1 MKKFR
6 IVLAICLLT
15 FLCLSGCGDKK
26 EEGSEKAGNIASKD
40 YVYKASEIDLG
51 LGVDE
56 QINRLFRVGDDIYGY
71 GYSWNEEGNNT
82 VLLYKIGKEG
92 ATEKNYSIAFESDTS
107 FNWIN
112 MDSEGNLYG
121 IKSVSRQISG
131 TGSETEESIDGEGTE
146 EYVEDYYLTKMNMQG
161 EEAYSVYLNE
171 ISEIKKLQEENGYLY
186 INNFI
191 FNQGKAIY
199 LIIYGNLLKF
209 DMDGNL
215 LEVFSEREELE
226 RADYI
231 NTIDGKTIAVI
242 YGDTGISLATVDLEK
257 GTFGEEYTISG
268 VSYEYSFYPGVGYDL
283 YLVNMYGLYGY
294 NLGDA
299 DKTQLMSY
307 IDSDFDFYNLYQVM
321 GITDKELLAMY
332 DDPEDGERVL
342 AKFTKVP
349 PEEVKERQEITLAMA
364 YTDWNVRR
372 EAVKFNKSNEAY
384 RISILDYASL
394 YSTEDDYKAGVKQL
408 NTDIVSG
415 KIPDII
421 LLDDAMP
428 VDSYINKKLF
438 EDLKPYIEQDS
449 ALDINGFMPNIIEA
463 FSVDGKLYTLVPSYT
478 LLTIMAKTADVGNE
492 RGWTVQEVKDLLA
505 SKPEGTQFLAD
516 VTRNEMMER
525 CITMSGNQF
534 IDWEKGSCNFNSDE
548 FIQMLEFIST
558 FPEEINNDIW
568 IEDEY
573 WNNYESMWREG
584 KVLALATS
592 IGDFRGYSYTEK
604 GTFGEKVTMIG
615 FPSFNGE
622 GSVIQPGQQL
632 ALSSKSKCKEGA
644 WEFLRVFLQDEYQE
658 NIYGLPISIKCLD
671 KLAARAMEKPYYMD
685 ENNEKVE
692 YDDTYYISGVEI
704 VIPPMTAQETEELKE
719 QLYSFTQVYKFDEA
733 LFNIINEE
741 AAPYFA
747 GQKSVRDVAG
757 IIQSRVQIYVN
768 ENR

>member
-1 MKKFR
+1 MKR
-6 IVLAICLLT
+6 IQVVLMVFLLT

-26 EEGSEKAGNIASKD
+26 EGKSTNAGGTASKD

-51 LGVDE
+51 LGMDE
-56 QINRLFRVGDDIYGY
+56 EINRLFQVGSDIYGY
-71 GYSWNEEGNNT
+71 SYNWNEEGQNT
-82 VLLYKIGKEG
+82 ILFYKINEEG
-92 ATEKNYSIAFESDTS
+92 GGEKKYNITLEPDANL
-107 FNWIN
+107 NWIN
-112 MDSEGNLYG
+112 MDSEGNLYAIKG
-121 IKSVSRQISG
+121 ISRQVSG
-131 TGSETEESIDGEGTE
+131 TGSETDASVDGEGTE
-146 EYVEDYYLTKMNMQG
+146 EYVEDYYLTKMDIQG
-161 EEAYSVYLNE
+161 EEVYSVYLNE
-171 ISEIKKLQEENGYLY
+171 IPEIKKLQEENGYFY
-186 INNFI
+186 VNNFI
-191 FNQGKAIY
+191 FDRGKAIY

-215 LEVFSEREELE
+215 VDIFSEREELE
-226 RADYI
+226 NADYI
-231 NTIDGKTIAVI
+231 TTADGKTIAVI
-242 YGDTGISLATVDLEK
+242 YGDTGISTATVDLEK
-257 GTFGEEYTISG
+257 GTFGEKYAISG

-283 YLVNMYGLYGY
+283 YLVNTYGLYGY

-321 GITDKELLAMY
+321 GINDKELYAMY
-332 DDPEDGERVL
+332 DDPEDGDRVL

-364 YTDWNVRR
+364 YTDWNVRQEVVR
-372 EAVKFNKSNEAY
+372 FNKSNEAY

-394 YSTEDDYKAGVKQL
+394 YGTDDDYKAGIKQL
-408 NTDIVSG
+408 NADIASG
-415 KIPDII
+415 KVPDII
-421 LLDDAMP
+421 LLDETMP
-428 VDSYINKKLF
+428 VDSYISKGLF
-438 EDLKPYIEQDS
+438 EDLKPYIDKDS
-449 ALDINGFMPNIIEA
+449 ELDINEFMPNIIEA

-478 LLTIMAKTADVGNE
+478 VLTLMAKAADVGNE

-516 VTRNEMMER
+516 VTQSEMMER
-525 CITMSGNQF
+525 CISMSGNQF
-534 IDWEKGSCNFNSDE
+534 VDWENGNCNFNSDE

-558 FPEEINNDIW
+558 FPEEIDRNLW
-568 IEDEY
+568 TEEY
-573 WNNYESMWREG
+573 WENYESMWREG

-615 FPSFNGE
+615 FPSSNGE
-622 GSVIQPGQQL
+622 GSVIQPRQQL
-632 ALSSKSKCKEGA
+632 ALSSKSKCREGA
-644 WEFLRVFLQDEYQE
+644 WEFLKVFLQDEYQE
-658 NIYGLPISIKCLD
+658 KIYGLPVSIKCLD
-671 KLAARAMEKPYYMD
+671 KLATKAMEKPYYMD

-704 VIPPMTAQETEELKE
+704 IIPPMTAQETEELKE
-719 QLYSFTQVYKFDEA
+719 QLYSFTQIYKFDEA

-747 GQKSVRDVAG
+747 GQKSAKDVAG